1 MMWKIEQF
9 EFPFCKARNIVMNYW
24 KSFVE
29 NFKVP
34 YTVLSDRMSAILE
47 SALLTDLEIF
57 DVETSWEEI
66 RKGQA
71 KRFTDIDEFLKE
83 LKS

>member
-1 MMWKIEQF
+1 MWKIEQL
-9 EFPFCKARNIVMNYW
+9 EFPFCKARNSITDYW
-24 KSFVE
+24 KNFVE

-34 YTVLSDRMSAILE
+34 YTVLSEKMCIILE
-47 SALLTDLEIF
+47 STRLTDLEIF

-66 RKGQA
+66 KKGHA
-71 KRFTDIDEFLKE
+71 KRFTDIGEFLKE

>member
-1 MMWKIEQF
+1 MWRIERL
-9 EFPFCKARNIVMNYW
+9 ELPFSKAKDNMIGCW
-24 KSFVE
+24 KDFVE

-34 YTVLSDRMSAILE
+34 YVFLSERIRVLLE
-47 SALLTDLEIF
+47 SAFLTNTEIL

-66 RKGQA
+66 QKGQA
-71 KRFTDIDEFLKE
+71 KKFTNIDEFLKE

>member
-1 MMWKIEQF
+1 MWKIEQL
-9 EFPFCKARNIVMNYW
+9 EFPFSKAKDSMTIYW
-24 KSFVE
+24 KAFIE

-34 YTVLSDRMSAILE
+34 YVFLSERMRIILD
-47 SALLTDLEIF
+47 STRLTIEEMF

-66 RKGQA
+66 RSGQA
-71 KRFTDIDEFLKE
+71 QKFTNVDEFLEE

>member
-1 MMWKIEQF
+1 MWKIERL
-9 EFPFCKARNIVMNYW
+9 EFPFSKAKDNVIGCW
-24 KSFVE
+24 ETFVE

-34 YTVLSDRMSAILE
+34 YVFLSDRIRVILE
-47 SALLTDLEIF
+47 SAFLTSMEIL

-66 RKGQA
+66 QKGQA
-71 KRFTDIDEFLKE
+71 KKFTNVDEFLEE